1 MMLCVMH
8 LVLLAIW
15 RCCRQTKMIRSPKKT
30 NAFVEFGDVGCA
42 MVAHGV
48 LQGAILPSSDRGGI
62 RVQFSK
68 NPFSRRHGAACA
80 EILAVSRAACHMALL
95 QAA

>member
-1 MMLCVMH
+1 
-8 LVLLAIW
+8 
-15 RCCRQTKMIRSPKKT
+15 
-30 NAFVEFGDVGCA
+30 
-42 MVAHGV
+42 
-48 LQGAILPSSDRGGI
+48 
-62 RVQFSK
+62 VQFSK